1 MKRDTALQLFDNTE
15 FSIPPEAWRQS
26 KPLTLLS
33 AGESLVHSSGRQKAL
48 ILNGAHLY
56 VWLSLKSRPG
66 DRLRSHQGSFLC
78 LGLSICI

>member
-56 VWLSLKSRPG
+56 V
-66 DRLRSHQGSFLC
+66 
-78 LGLSICI
+78 